1 VKILLVTPMMS
12 SGGAETVVYDV
23 STGLAEKG
31 HSVAVASSG
40 GRLSDDLKARGTE
53 VHEIPALA
61 GKRPMQVLRA
71 IPALA
76 RVLRS
81 GEYDVVNA
89 HAYLT
94 VVEVWL
100 ARVLSRTS
108 VPLVFTLHLQER
120 EGLYPVMAKTLRFIS
135 ARVITVCTSTK
146 DRLARSGLPVR
157 KIGVLYNGVD
167 VANFPLRESKAHK
180 RPLRVG
186 VVARLV
192 ERKGHRF
199 LLEAMARLGDDGEC
213 PEFSLDVVGDGPAGE
228 DLKGLTERLGLG
240 ARVNFLGDTGDIP
253 SILSKLDVFVLPS
266 TYEAFPV
273 SLLEAMS
280 SGVAVFATDVDG
292 VPELI
297 DDGVTGVL
305 VPPCGVEKLA
315 IALKGL
321 LIDDTMRETLARA
334 GASHV
339 RSGFTLEHMVEGYED
354 VFSSLSAS
362 GTPVTA
368 EKQEKTAERES

>member
-1 VKILLVTPMMS
+1 MKILLVTPMMS
-12 SGGAETVVYDV
+12 SGGAETVVFDV
-23 STGLAEKG
+23 ATGLVRKG

-40 GRLSDDLKARGTE
+40 GRLADDLKAKGIE
-53 VHEIPALA
+53 VHGIPPLA

-81 GEYDVVNA
+81 GEYDAVNA

-94 VVEVWL
+94 AVEVWL
-100 ARVLSRTS
+100 ARLLSRTS
-108 VPLVFTLHLQER
+108 APLVFTLHLQER
-120 EGLYPVMAKTLRFIS
+120 EGLYPVMAKTLRFIA
-135 ARVITVCTSTK
+135 ARVITVCKSTRV
-146 DRLARSGLPVR
+146 RLAQSGLPVK
-157 KIGVLYNGVD
+157 KIDVLYNGVD
-167 VANFPLRESKAHK
+167 VANFPIRDSKPQK
-180 RPLRVG
+180 LPLRVG

-228 DLKGLTERLGLG
+228 DLKGLTERLGLS

-253 SILSKLDVFVLPS
+253 SVLSKMDVFVLPS

-280 SGVAVFATDVDG
+280 SGVAVLATDVDG

-297 DDGVTGVL
+297 DHGVTGVL
-305 VPPCGVEKLA
+305 VPPCDVGKLA
-315 IALKGL
+315 TALKGL
-321 LIDDTMRETLARA
+321 LADDDMRDTLARA

-339 RSGFTLEHMVEGYED
+339 RSGFTLEHMVGGYED
-354 VFSSLSAS
+354 VFSSLAA
-362 GTPVTA
+362 GLRQLTT
-368 EKQEKTAERES
+368 EGQEKTAERES